1 MPRSGARARRRGRPP
16 CARRACARY
25 VRAQRRGPD
34 VKHHSTGLGHV
45 RLPRPS
51 RRGVRRGGAHAA
63 RKPQTRAR
71 FISND
76 TDVRV
81 FEKGSVGTADFFP
94 NSTPARALRRHSSE
108 SLHHQQA
115 VAGTKKKRAFSASRP
130 DDRSSRNPSS
140 SQTYPIARRRRRSLA
155 RPSLDRPHAFAL
167 AREPFSDPTL
177 PAKPAGF
184 AFSSREEK
192 ARFAAPLER
201 RRPLPPR
208 VARAQLCRLPPPRIA
223 RVVLVSSYRALRR
236 DASDAREQ
244 TTCVSRRRRARR
256 RPLVRRS
263 LAEAG
268 ERGGVVDL
276 GVGKVGRDT
285 VAPDALYDGVV
296 PMASL
301 RCFDSLMH

>member
-115 VAGTKKKRAFSASRP
+115 VAGTKKKRAFGASRP

-184 AFSSREEK
+184 AF
-192 ARFAAPLER
+192 R
-201 RRPLPPR
+201 R
-208 VARAQLCRLPPPRIA
+208 AK
-223 RVVLVSSYRALRR
+223 
-236 DASDAREQ
+236 
-244 TTCVSRRRRARR
+244 RRRASP
-256 RPLVRRS
+256 RPSSAAARS
-263 LAEAG
+263 LPASPAHSCVASPLLVSHASSSSP
-268 ERGGVVDL
+268 RTARSAVTRPTRANKRHVSLAAVARVGVL
-276 GVGKVGRDT
+276 SS
-285 VAPDALYDGVV
+285 AV
-296 PMASL
+296 P
-301 RCFDSLMH
+301 